1 MMRIKGAYSTVP
13 TAIGTE
19 ANLQELRLS
28 EVNLMFEL
36 HPRLAEDSI
45 VIGRFDLSLLLLSKD
60 ANYPWCILV
69 PQVEEVFE
77 IHHLSEEE
85 QMQLMR
91 ESCRLSEVMTSLFDA
106 HKMNVA
112 ALGNVVRQLHVHH
125 IVRFEEDAAWPQ
137 PIWGKLPAKA
147 YKADELAARIKR
159 LQNALVGEGF
169 SFI

>member
-1 MMRIKGAYSTVP
+1 
-13 TAIGTE
+13 
-19 ANLQELRLS
+19 
-28 EVNLMFEL
+28 MFQL
-36 HPRLAEDSI
+36 HPQLAADSI

-69 PQVEEVFE
+69 PQVEDVFE

-85 QMQLMR
+85 QIQLIR
-91 ESCRLSEVMTSLFDA
+91 ESCRLAEVMTSLFDA

-112 ALGNVVRQLHVHH
+112 GLGNVVRQLHLHH
-125 IVRFEEDAAWPQ
+125 IARFKEDAAWPQ

-147 YKADELAARIKR
+147 YAEGELAERARR

-169 SFI
+169 TKVDLN

>member
-1 MMRIKGAYSTVP
+1 
-13 TAIGTE
+13 
-19 ANLQELRLS
+19 
-28 EVNLMFEL
+28 MFEL
-36 HPRLAEDSI
+36 HPRLAADSV

-69 PQVEEVFE
+69 PQVEDVFE

-85 QMQLMR
+85 QVQLIR
-91 ESCRLSEVMTSLFDA
+91 ESSRLSEVMTSLFDA

-125 IVRFEEDAAWPQ
+125 IARFENDPAWPQ
-137 PIWGKLPAKA
+137 PVWGKLPAKDYTSSA
-147 YKADELAARIKR
+147 WSELVKR

-169 SFI
+169 TVV

>member
-1 MMRIKGAYSTVP
+1 
-13 TAIGTE
+13 
-19 ANLQELRLS
+19 
-28 EVNLMFEL
+28 MFQL

-69 PQVEEVFE
+69 PQVDDVFE
-77 IHHLSEEE
+77 IHHLSETE
-85 QMQLMR
+85 QQQLMR

-125 IVRFEEDAAWPQ
+125 IARFEEDAAWPQ
-137 PIWGKLPAKA
+137 PIWGKVPAKI
-147 YKADELAARIKR
+147 YTHDELAERIKR

-169 SFI
+169 TLI